1 MWEIFGPAAESKEA
15 IQQQATLFLRPVETV
30 GLCELEGALNFGRT
44 IVCGWHGCRHIG
56 IFDVGRP
63 GRGNES
69 VTNRGGPGLGCTIG
83 MIQVVNARHISGAM
97 YGATD
102 RGPTSARPRPSFAAK
117 ASDATGLHKATIT
130 NEGAVACA
138 SFASAR

>member
-1 MWEIFGPAAESKEA
+1 M
-15 IQQQATLFLRPVETV
+15 FLRPAQSV

-44 IVCGWHGCRHIG
+44 IVCGWHGCRHLG
-56 IFDVGRP
+56 IRDVGRS
-63 GRGNES
+63 GRRNES

-83 MIQVVNARHISGAM
+83 KVQIVSARHISGAM
-97 YGATD
+97 YSAAD
-102 RGPTSARPRPSFAAK
+102 RGPTGTRPRPFFAAK